1 MITNFDEIDSLV
13 VTIKIGKDDAGYVT
27 MDVQSDKLVSNRMML
42 ALLHSI
48 AESATES
55 MIAEV
60 QSRILL
66 DKFKMN

>member
-13 VTIKIGKDDAGYVT
+13 VTIKIGKDESGYVT
-27 MDVQSDKLVSNRMML
+27 MDVNSDKLVSNRMML

>member
-13 VTIKIGKDDAGYVT
+13 VTIKIGKDDTGYVT
-27 MDVQSDKLVSNRMML
+27 MDVESDKLVSNRMML

-55 MIAEV
+55 MMAEI
-60 QSRILL
+60 QSRVLL
-66 DKFKMN
+66 DKFKMH

>member
-13 VTIKIGKDDAGYVT
+13 VTIKIGKDESGYVT
-27 MDVQSDKLVSNRMML
+27 MDVNSDKLVSNRMML

-55 MIAEV
+55 MMAEI
-60 QSRILL
+60 QSRMLL

>member
-1 MITNFDEIDSLV
+1 MITNFDEIDSLI

-55 MIAEV
+55 MMAEI
-60 QSRILL
+60 QSRMLL

>member
-13 VTIKIGKDDAGYVT
+13 VTIKIGKDDAGYVA

-55 MIAEV
+55 MMAEI
-60 QSRILL
+60 QSRVLL
-66 DKFKMN
+66 DKFKMH

>member
-27 MDVQSDKLVSNRMML
+27 MDVESDKLVSNRMML

-55 MIAEV
+55 MMAEI

-66 DKFKMN
+66 DKLKMH

>member
-55 MIAEV
+55 MMAEI
-60 QSRILL
+60 QSRVLL

>member
-1 MITNFDEIDSLV
+1 MITNFDEMDSLV
-13 VTIKIGKDDAGYVT
+13 VTIKIGKDDAGYLT
-27 MDVQSDKLVSNRMML
+27 MDVESDKLVSNRMML

-55 MIAEV
+55 MMAEI

-66 DKFKMN
+66 DKFKMH

>member
-13 VTIKIGKDDAGYVT
+13 VTIKIGKNDAGYVT
-27 MDVQSDKLVSNRMML
+27 MDVESDKLVSNRMML

-55 MIAEV
+55 MMAEI

-66 DKFKMN
+66 DKFKMH

>member
-27 MDVQSDKLVSNRMML
+27 MDVNSDKLVSNRMML

-55 MIAEV
+55 MMAEI

-66 DKFKMN
+66 DKFKMH

>member
-13 VTIKIGKDDAGYVT
+13 VTIKIGKDESGYVT
-27 MDVQSDKLVSNRMML
+27 MDVNSDKLVSNRMML

-55 MIAEV
+55 MMAEI

>member
-27 MDVQSDKLVSNRMML
+27 MDVESDKLVSNRMML

-55 MIAEV
+55 MMAEI
-60 QSRILL
+60 QSRVLL

>member
-13 VTIKIGKDDAGYVT
+13 VTIKIVKDDAGYVA

-55 MIAEV
+55 MMAEI
-60 QSRILL
+60 QSRVLL

>member
-55 MIAEV
+55 MMAEI

-66 DKFKMN
+66 DKFKMH

>member
-13 VTIKIGKDDAGYVT
+13 VTIKIGKDDSGYVT

-55 MIAEV
+55 MMAEI
-60 QSRILL
+60 QSRVLL

>member
-55 MIAEV
+55 MMAEI
-60 QSRILL
+60 QSRMLL
-66 DKFKMN
+66 DKFKMH

>member
-27 MDVQSDKLVSNRMML
+27 MDVESDKLVANRMML

-55 MIAEV
+55 MMAEI

-66 DKFKMN
+66 DKFKMH

>member
-1 MITNFDEIDSLV
+1 MITNFDEIDSLI

-27 MDVQSDKLVSNRMML
+27 MDVESDKLVSNRMML

-55 MIAEV
+55 MMAEI

-66 DKFKMN
+66 DKFKMH

>member
-27 MDVQSDKLVSNRMML
+27 MDVESDKLVSNRMML

-55 MIAEV
+55 MMAEI

>member
-1 MITNFDEIDSLV
+1 MITNFD
-13 VTIKIGKDDAGYVT
+13 VT
-27 MDVQSDKLVSNRMML
+27 MDVNSDKLVSNRMML

-55 MIAEV
+55 MMAEI

>member
-27 MDVQSDKLVSNRMML
+27 MNVESDKLVSNRMML

-48 AESATES
+48 AESATDS
-55 MIAEV
+55 MMAEI

>member
-27 MDVQSDKLVSNRMML
+27 MDVESDKLVSNRMML

>member
-13 VTIKIGKDDAGYVT
+13 VTVKIGKDDAGYVT
-27 MDVQSDKLVSNRMML
+27 MDVESDKLVSNRMML

-55 MIAEV
+55 MMAEI

-66 DKFKMN
+66 DKFKMH

>member
-55 MIAEV
+55 MMAEI
-60 QSRILL
+60 QSRVLL
-66 DKFKMN
+66 DKFKMH

>member
-13 VTIKIGKDDAGYVT
+13 VTIKIGKDESGYAT
-27 MDVQSDKLVSNRMML
+27 MDVNSDKLVSNRMML

>member
-1 MITNFDEIDSLV
+1 MITNFDEIDSLI

-48 AESATES
+48 AESASES
-55 MIAEV
+55 MMAEI

-66 DKFKMN
+66 DKFKMH

>member
-48 AESATES
+48 SESATES
-55 MIAEV
+55 MMAEI
-60 QSRILL
+60 QSRVLL
-66 DKFKMN
+66 DKFKMH

>member
-27 MDVQSDKLVSNRMML
+27 MDVESDKLVSNRMML

-48 AESATES
+48 AESATDS
-55 MIAEV
+55 MMAEI
-60 QSRILL
+60 QSKMLL

>member
-13 VTIKIGKDDAGYVT
+13 VTIKIGKDESGYVT
-27 MDVQSDKLVSNRMML
+27 MDVNSDKLVSNRMML

-55 MIAEV
+55 MMAEI

-66 DKFKMN
+66 DKFKMH

>member
-13 VTIKIGKDDAGYVT
+13 VTIKIGKDESGYVT
-27 MDVQSDKLVSNRMML
+27 MDVNSDKLVSNRMML

-66 DKFKMN
+66 DKFKMH

>member
-13 VTIKIGKDDAGYVT
+13 VTIKIGKDESGYVT
-27 MDVQSDKLVSNRMML
+27 MDVNSDKLVSNRMML

-55 MIAEV
+55 MMAEI
-60 QSRILL
+60 QSRVLL

>member
-1 MITNFDEIDSLV
+1 MITNFDEIDSIV

-27 MDVQSDKLVSNRMML
+27 MDVESDKLVSNRMML

-55 MIAEV
+55 MMAEI

-66 DKFKMN
+66 DKFKMH

>member
-13 VTIKIGKDDAGYVT
+13 VTIKIGKDDSGYVT

-55 MIAEV
+55 MMAEI
-60 QSRILL
+60 QSRMLL

>member
-27 MDVQSDKLVSNRMML
+27 MDVESDKLVSNRMML
-42 ALLHSI
+42 ALLLSI

-55 MIAEV
+55 MMAEI

-66 DKFKMN
+66 DKFKMH

>member
-27 MDVQSDKLVSNRMML
+27 MDVESDKLVSNRMML

-55 MIAEV
+55 MMAEI
-60 QSRILL
+60 QSRMLL

>member
-27 MDVQSDKLVSNRMML
+27 MDVESDKLVSNRMML

-55 MIAEV
+55 MMAEI
-60 QSRILL
+60 QSRVLL
-66 DKFKMN
+66 DKFKMH

>member
-27 MDVQSDKLVSNRMML
+27 MDVNSDKLVSNRMML

-55 MIAEV
+55 MMAEI